1 MVTMQAVTD
10 EQLIEWVAG
19 GDKSCLGTLF
29 ERHHAGLYRY
39 CLQLTRDRQLSEDL
53 VQDAF
58 IKVLKAARGYRGE
71 GSFKAWLYRITR
83 HLALDRL
90 RADKRRGGPQR
101 GAAVDPEPE
110 ESRGPARAA
119 DAGERVSLLGQAL
132 AGLPAAAREVIW
144 LGRFE
149 FSGYEELAAAL
160 GCTPGAARVRMH
172 RAMKQL
178 QTLYAA
184 AGGTID
190 D

>member
-1 MVTMQAVTD
+1 MQAVTD

-39 CLQLTRDRQLSEDL
+39 CLQLSRDRQLSEDL

-58 IKVLKAARGYRGE
+58 IKVLKAARDYRGE
-71 GSFKAWLYRITR
+71 GSFKAWLYQIAR
-83 HLALDRL
+83 HLAFDRL
-90 RADKRRGGPQR
+90 RADKRRNNQGY
-101 GAAVDPEPE
+101 AAQVEPE
-110 ESRGPARAA
+110 LEEAREPSRAA

-160 GCTPGAARVRMH
+160 GCSPGAARVRMH

-178 QTLYAA
+178 QALYAA
-184 AGGTID
+184 AGGAID

>member
-1 MVTMQAVTD
+1 MQAVTD
-10 EQLIEWVAG
+10 EQLIEWVAR

-39 CLQLTRDRQLSEDL
+39 CLQLTRDRQRSEDL

-71 GSFKAWLYRITR
+71 GSFKAWLYRIAR
-83 HLALDRL
+83 HLAFDRL
-90 RADKRRGGPQR
+90 RADKRRGDQGLE
-101 GAAVDPEPE
+101 ADVDREPE
-110 ESRGPARAA
+110 EAREPARAA
-119 DAGERVSLLGQAL
+119 VASERVSLLQQAL
-132 AGLPAAAREVIW
+132 TGLPAAAREVIW

-160 GCTPGAARVRMH
+160 GCSAGAARVRMH

-178 QTLYAA
+178 HALYAA
-184 AGGTID
+184 AGGATD